1 MARFTAIPAVPQGGI
16 TDWQS
21 VLITSVKENVEL
33 LTGLRGEADLAS
45 KAVTRGQIT
54 LLEQPDQN
62 MRQVS
67 AKGTGFT
74 ISGQEVAGLDDV
86 GLLITDVQTL
96 ANDYFEPGYK
106 VITWD
111 GKDYSGK
118 TMSAGMYIYQL
129 KTSQVTLSKKMVLL
143 K

>member
-45 KAVTRGQIT
+45 KAVTKGQIT
-54 LLEQPDQN
+54 LQTMPEQN
-62 MRQVS
+62 MKQVS
-67 AKGTGFT
+67 SKGTGFT
-74 ISGQEVAGLDDV
+74 ISSQEVAGLDDV

-96 ANDYFEPGYK
+96 ANDLAYTRA
-106 VITWD
+106 VLNALID
-111 GKDYSGK
+111 
-118 TMSAGMYIYQL
+118 QL
-129 KTSQVTLSKKMVLL
+129 RG
-143 K
+143 

>member
-1 MARFTAIPAVPQGGI
+1 MARFTAIPAVPTGGI

-45 KAVTRGQIT
+45 KAITKGQIT
-54 LLEQPDQN
+54 LLEMPDQN
-62 MRQVS
+62 MKQVS

-96 ANDYFEPGYK
+96 ANDLAYTRA
-106 VITWD
+106 VVNALIN
-111 GKDYSGK
+111 
-118 TMSAGMYIYQL
+118 QL
-129 KTSQVTLSKKMVLL
+129 KG
-143 K
+143 

>member
-21 VLITSVKENVEL
+21 VLISSVKENVEL

-45 KAVTRGQIT
+45 RAVTKGQIT
-54 LLEQPDQN
+54 LQEMPAQN

-74 ISGQEVAGLDDV
+74 ISSQEVAGLDDY

-96 ANDYFEPGYK
+96 ANDLAYTRN
-106 VITWD
+106 VLNALIR
-111 GKDYSGK
+111 
-118 TMSAGMYIYQL
+118 QL
-129 KTSQVTLSKKMVLL
+129 KG
-143 K
+143 

>member
-45 KAVTRGQIT
+45 KAVTKGQIT
-54 LLEQPDQN
+54 LQQMSDQN
-62 MRQVS
+62 MKQVS

-74 ISGQEVAGLDDV
+74 ISSQEVAGLDDV

-96 ANDYFEPGYK
+96 ANDLAYTRAVLNALIE
-106 VITWD
+106 
-111 GKDYSGK
+111 
-118 TMSAGMYIYQL
+118 QL
-129 KTSQVTLSKKMVLL
+129 RG
-143 K
+143 

>member
-21 VLITSVKENVEL
+21 VLISSVKENVEL

-45 KAVTRGQIT
+45 RAITKGQIT
-54 LLEQPDQN
+54 LQEMPAQN

-74 ISGQEVAGLDDV
+74 ISSQQVAGLDDV

-96 ANDYFEPGYK
+96 ANDLAYTRN
-106 VITWD
+106 VLNALIR
-111 GKDYSGK
+111 
-118 TMSAGMYIYQL
+118 QL
-129 KTSQVTLSKKMVLL
+129 KG
-143 K
+143 

>member
-21 VLITSVKENVEL
+21 VLITTVKENVEL

-45 KAVTRGQIT
+45 KAITRGQIT
-54 LLEQPDQN
+54 LLEQPEQN

-74 ISGQEVAGLDDV
+74 ISGQEVAGLTDY
-86 GLLITDVQTL
+86 GLLLTDVQTL
-96 ANDYFEPGYK
+96 ANDVAFNRTVLNALIRK
-106 VITWD
+106 
-111 GKDYSGK
+111 
-118 TMSAGMYIYQL
+118 L
-129 KTSQVTLSKKMVLL
+129 KG
-143 K
+143 

>member
-21 VLITSVKENVEL
+21 VLISSVKENVEL

-45 KAVTRGQIT
+45 RAVTKGQIT
-54 LLEQPDQN
+54 LQEMPDQN

-74 ISGQEVAGLDDV
+74 ISSQEVAGLDDV

-96 ANDYFEPGYK
+96 ANDVAYTRAVVNALIK
-106 VITWD
+106 
-111 GKDYSGK
+111 
-118 TMSAGMYIYQL
+118 QL
-129 KTSQVTLSKKMVLL
+129 KG
-143 K
+143 

>member
-21 VLITSVKENVEL
+21 VLISSVKENVEL

-45 KAVTRGQIT
+45 RAVTKGQIT
-54 LLEQPDQN
+54 LQEMPAQN
-62 MRQVS
+62 LRQVS

-74 ISGQEVAGLDDV
+74 ISSQEVAGLDDY

-96 ANDYFEPGYK
+96 ANDLAYTRN
-106 VITWD
+106 VLNALIR
-111 GKDYSGK
+111 
-118 TMSAGMYIYQL
+118 QL
-129 KTSQVTLSKKMVLL
+129 KG
-143 K
+143 

>member
-21 VLITSVKENVEL
+21 VLISSVKENVEL

-45 KAVTRGQIT
+45 RAVTKGQIT
-54 LLEQPDQN
+54 LQEMPTQN

-74 ISGQEVAGLDDV
+74 ISSQQVAGLDDV

-96 ANDYFEPGYK
+96 ANDLAYTRN
-106 VITWD
+106 VLNALIR
-111 GKDYSGK
+111 
-118 TMSAGMYIYQL
+118 QL
-129 KTSQVTLSKKMVLL
+129 KG
-143 K
+143 

>member
-96 ANDYFEPGYK
+96 ANDVAFTRAVLNALIK
-106 VITWD
+106 
-111 GKDYSGK
+111 
-118 TMSAGMYIYQL
+118 QL
-129 KTSQVTLSKKMVLL
+129 KG
-143 K
+143 